1 MLIGQIS
8 DCHIVDPGAP
18 FADRIDSTE
27 GLRRAVATINALDTQ
42 PDLVLGTG
50 DLVNEGTAAQY
61 DALDGILAELRA
73 PFVPLPGN
81 HDDRSELRRRFADQL
96 PAGGPL
102 DPIDFVFELGDLA
115 VVALDTTIPGR
126 HEGTVSDAQLD
137 WLDDRLGAVDRP
149 VVVAQHHPPVA
160 SGVGRMDE
168 QCGFDRGR
176 DEADVLARHDHV
188 EAVVCGHLHRSLQCR
203 FAGTI
208 VVVCPSTASQLAL
221 ELTGAATRYT
231 DEPTGFLLHHWRS
244 EVGLVS
250 HTVPVGDHETW
261 SPSWA
266 E

>member
-1 MLIGQIS
+1 MG
-8 DCHIVDPGAP
+8 HKP
-18 FADRIDSTE
+18 
-27 GLRRAVATINALDTQ
+27 AVCSATS
-42 PDLVLGTG
+42 
-50 DLVNEGTAAQY
+50 AAGY
-61 DALDGILAELRA
+61 C
-73 PFVPLPGN
+73 
-81 HDDRSELRRRFADQL
+81 
-96 PAGGPL
+96 
-102 DPIDFVFELGDLA
+102 
-115 VVALDTTIPGR
+115 
-126 HEGTVSDAQLD
+126 
-137 WLDDRLGAVDRP
+137 
-149 VVVAQHHPPVA
+149 
-160 SGVGRMDE
+160 
-168 QCGFDRGR
+168 QCPDRGR